1 MRYFL
6 PSPNQ
11 RMREIHF
18 MKDAHRQT
26 GSSKATIAENTSS
39 TRKSTTTLV
48 ACIASMAILI
58 MFPVKDGGA
67 ASPSSG
73 MGWET
78 LECQDPQP
86 RCKFRRLLCQSNTKS
101 MSWPTSSSLRFRAG
115 SNIS

>member
-1 MRYFL
+1 
-6 PSPNQ
+6 
-11 RMREIHF
+11 

-26 GSSKATIAENTSS
+26 GSSKAPIAKNINSTS
-39 TRKSTTTLV
+39 KSTITLV
-48 ACIASMAILI
+48 VRIASMAIFI

-73 MGWET
+73 MGWEV

-86 RCKFRRLLCQSNTKS
+86 RCKFRRLFCQSNTKS
-101 MSWPTSSSLRFRAG
+101 MSWSTISSLRFRAG